1 MQNGAEKRLGRPESR
16 SESRK
21 TPETEH
27 QRVLQDDASRKSSI
41 ASVVKDR
48 ASERA
53 RAHILSI
60 LREAIHKMELEN
72 RSHLLKSTGDDY
84 ESERETIELVNAPAR
99 RAPIRSRT
107 AQSSHKRPKSKPMQQ
122 RGRRPSKSTVQ
133 TPISASATL
142 TTSALK
148 TPKRRAKSA
157 ECRSTSSQ
165 HNRKL
170 EVSIASLQA
179 ENTVLES
186 QLKKL
191 EEQLLI
197 ERQERVDLES
207 RLTAIEKSAG
217 INLTLTLDKTT
228 ESRAEVPKNSPSEDK
243 ITIRETLTESQYT

>member
-1 MQNGAEKRLGRPESR
+1 MQNGTEKRLGRSESR

-21 TPETEH
+21 TLETEH
-27 QRVLQDDASRKSSI
+27 KQAVQGDVSRKPSI

-48 ASERA
+48 TSERA

-60 LREAIHKMELEN
+60 LKEAIHKMELEN
-72 RSHLLKSTGDDY
+72 RSYLLKSTGDDN

-107 AQSSHKRPKSKPMQQ
+107 AQSSHKKPRSKPKSMQQ
-122 RGRRPSKSTVQ
+122 QSRHPSRSNVQ
-133 TPISASATL
+133 TPISVSATL

-148 TPKRRAKSA
+148 TPKLRAKSA
-157 ECRSTSSQ
+157 ECRSTPAQ

-179 ENTVLES
+179 ENTALES

-191 EEQLLI
+191 EKQLLI
-197 ERQERVDLES
+197 ERQERVDLEN
-207 RLTAIEKSAG
+207 RLTAIEKSAR
-217 INLTLTLDKTT
+217 INLTLTLDKPT
-228 ESRAEVPKNSPSEDK
+228 ESHAEVPKNSPSEDK
-243 ITIRETLTESQYT
+243 ATIREIMTED

>member
-84 ESERETIELVNAPAR
+84 ESERRQLNWSMHLLEGRLYAPALH
-99 RAPIRSRT
+99 
-107 AQSSHKRPKSKPMQQ
+107 SHLIKGRNRNRCNNEVDVHRKALFKPLFLPVQ
-122 RGRRPSKSTVQ
+122 R
-133 TPISASATL
+133 
-142 TTSALK
+142 
-148 TPKRRAKSA
+148 
-157 ECRSTSSQ
+157 
-165 HNRKL
+165 
-170 EVSIASLQA
+170 
-179 ENTVLES
+179 
-186 QLKKL
+186 
-191 EEQLLI
+191 
-197 ERQERVDLES
+197 
-207 RLTAIEKSAG
+207 
-217 INLTLTLDKTT
+217 
-228 ESRAEVPKNSPSEDK
+228 
-243 ITIRETLTESQYT
+243 